1 MPRYAWEGRT
11 TSGKTM
17 KGTMDAPNAEA
28 VMAQL
33 RKQNITPVPE
43 SIKQKK
49 GLDFSM
55 TITIGSGVPE
65 KDLVIFT
72 RQFATMIDAGL
83 PLVQCLDILGKE
95 SPNPV
100 FRKILNSVKESVEG
114 GSTLADALK
123 KHPKVFSD
131 LYVNMVAAGEV
142 GGILDAV
149 LNRLATTIEKSE
161 ALKRKIKGA
170 MTYPIITVVVAIA
183 VVAILMIFV
192 IPQFAGL
199 FRDMGGELPALTKF
213 VMDMSDWFVGIKRNP
228 ATGAV
233 LEEKGFPGILLILI
247 IVGVLIGLWVL
258 MNRNKKT
265 QFILHRFYLMLP
277 ALGDVIRKSAVASF
291 TRILGTLLASGVPIL
306 DGLDIV
312 ARVAGNR
319 VVEAELNKVR
329 KAISEGKTLVEPLKE
344 SDVFPK
350 MVVQMIGVGEQ
361 TGALD
366 TMLQKI
372 ADFYEQEVDDAVE
385 TMTSLLEPAI
395 MIFLAVVAGGIV
407 ISMYLPIFQLAG
419 VVAGGMD

>member
-1 MPRYAWEGRT
+1 MPRYAWEGKT

-17 KGTMDAPNAEA
+17 KGTMEAPNVEA

-33 RKQNITPVPE
+33 RKQNINPVPE

-49 GLDFSM
+49 GIDLSM
-55 TITIGSGVPE
+55 TITIGSGVPDR
-65 KDLVIFT
+65 DLVVFT

-100 FRKILNSVKESVEG
+100 FRKILNSVKELVEG

-161 ALKRKIKGA
+161 ALKRKIKSA
-170 MTYPIITVVVAIA
+170 MTYPLITVIVAIA
-183 VVAILMIFV
+183 VVAVLMVFV
-192 IPQFAGL
+192 IPQFAAL
-199 FRDMGGELPALTKF
+199 FRDMGGELPSLTQF
-213 VMDMSDWFVGIKRNP
+213 VMNMSDWFVGTKR
-228 ATGAV
+228 GAGGKA
-233 LEEKGFPGILLILI
+233 LEEKGFPGILIILFI
-247 IVGVLIGLWVL
+247 IGGIIAIYIL

-265 QFILHRFYLMLP
+265 QMLLHKFYLIIP
-277 ALGDVIRKSAVASF
+277 AIGEVIRKSAVANF
-291 TRILGTLLASGVPIL
+291 TRILGTLIASGVPIL

-344 SDVFPK
+344 SNVFPK

-366 TMLQKI
+366 AMLQKI
-372 ADFYEQEVDDAVE
+372 ADFYEREVDEAVE
-385 TMTSLLEPAI
+385 TMTGLLESGV
-395 MIFLAVVAGGIV
+395 MIFLAIIAGGIV
-407 ISMYLPIFQLAG
+407 ISMYLPIFKLAG
-419 VVAGGMD
+419 VIAGGME